1 MINFDIANQ
10 SKTLIIR
17 KQKRVNLSETPVI

>member
-10 SKTLIIR
+10 SKTLIIL